1 MSSARRSVL
10 RSRRLLA
17 GICSSALAVSLLSAP
32 APAPAAVDCTAPPSI
47 MPTSQ
52 LVPGMTG
59 SGVTTLEGTTPTTFD
74 VEVLGVMKDYIW
86 LGVDA
91 IVVRITGPQSF
102 LDETGGVFY
111 GMSGSPVSVNGKLI
125 GSVSYGVS
133 FDPTIVGL
141 TPAQAMIDL
150 FGRQDSTGSVRMPRH
165 ISFDQATRQR
175 IAAAT
180 GVSPSAVTGGM
191 EQLPSFVA
199 VSGLSGA
206 KLAELQKRL
215 DKRGSG
221 MQVVP
226 GSGMEASLP
235 VNPQPFTAGQPIAS
249 VLSWGDFTV
258 WAAGTVAVVCGS
270 ELVAYG
276 HSLFGYPPGELEIG
290 MTGATVLAVGNG
302 HGIWP
307 GDMVPAL
314 TEPRGTFR
322 LDGFAGEAGFVGQE
336 PSSTPITS
344 SITSLDTGTSRDG
357 RTDSIFGGDFWFG
370 YQVWGHHVLNFGAVQ
385 QALGPGT
392 SRLSYTIEGTRKNG
406 TPFTISNR
414 TMVASTYDA
423 TESVYK
429 LSSAVD
435 QLMFNR
441 FQPVEITSIDST
453 GEITADQLIGT
464 ITKVRTSSPLDPSL
478 RRRYVVDA
486 RPGDLVTAEV
496 TMTSPDGGTTVQTM
510 KIRVPQFGRFETV
523 RIRGGRERW
532 YARADSLGELLRKL
546 SGGEHY
552 DDLVVTAFGRKQT
565 TQQPVVVSGRA
576 SFNIRVVR

>member
-1 MSSARRSVL
+1 
-10 RSRRLLA
+10 
-17 GICSSALAVSLLSAP
+17 
-32 APAPAAVDCTAPPSI
+32 
-47 MPTSQ
+47 
-52 LVPGMTG
+52 MTG
-59 SGVTTLEGTTPTTFD
+59 SGVTTLKGTTPTTFD

-111 GMSGSPVSVNGKLI
+111 GMSGSPVSVNGKFI

-133 FDPTIVGL
+133 FDPTLVGL

-150 FGRQDSTGSVRMPRH
+150 LGQQDATGSVRLPQH
-165 ISFDQATRQR
+165 IPFDQATRR
-175 IAAAT
+175 RVAAAT
-180 GVSPSAVTGGM
+180 GASPSAVTGGM
-191 EQLPSFVA
+191 EQLPSLVA

-215 DKRGSG
+215 DKRGAG
-221 MQVVP
+221 VQVVA
-226 GSGMEASLP
+226 GSGMEANLP
-235 VNPQPFTAGQPIAS
+235 VNPQPFTAGQPVAS

-258 WAAGTVAVVCGS
+258 WAAGTVAVACGD

-276 HSLFGYPPGELEIG
+276 HSLFGYPPGKLEIG

-302 HGIWP
+302 QGLWP

-322 LDGFAGEAGFVGQE
+322 VDGFAGEAGFVGQPP
-336 PSSTPITS
+336 PSPPITS
-344 SITSLDTGTSRDG
+344 SITSLDTGRSRDG
-357 RTDSIFGGDFWFG
+357 ETDSIFTQDFWFG
-370 YQVWGHHVLNFGAVQ
+370 YQVWGHHVLNFGSVQ

-392 SRLSYTIEGTRKNG
+392 SRLSYTIEGTRRNG
-406 TPFTISNR
+406 APFTISNR

-429 LSSAVD
+429 LSSAID

-441 FQPVEITSIDST
+441 FEPVEITSIDSN
-453 GEITADQLIGT
+453 GEITSDQLTGT
-464 ITKVRTSSPLDPSL
+464 ITRVRTSSPLDPSL
-478 RRRYVVDA
+478 QRRNVVRA
-486 RPGDLVTAEV
+486 RPGDRVTVEV
-496 TMTSPDGGTTVQTM
+496 TLTSPDGGTTVQTT
-510 KIRVPQFGRFETV
+510 KIRVPYFGHFETV
-523 RIRGGRERW
+523 TIRGGRERW
-532 YARADSLGELLRKL
+532 YSNANSLAALLRSL

-552 DDLVVTAFGRKQT
+552 DDLVVSAFGRKKT
-565 TQQPVVVSGRA
+565 TQQPVVVTGRA
-576 SFNIRVVR
+576 SFTIRIVR